1 MSTSLLCNNPTASVV
16 CDEDRRWWRRGTNK
30 DWLIWTTQRRRRRRT
45 MSTKTIKGPHN
56 PPLRSS
62 SAFPSWYYTPL
73 RRSRVDAMLY
83 ASLRRRSRVDAMLC
97 FASAAVFLVSA
108 FDYRR
113 LFCQWRRRII
123 LGNTRT
129 RRMRT
134 RVVVGIAG
142 WGLSL
147 IHIWRCR
154 RT

>member
-1 MSTSLLCNNPTASVV
+1 MLC
-16 CDEDRRWWRRGTNK
+16 
-30 DWLIWTTQRRRRRRT
+30 
-45 MSTKTIKGPHN
+45 
-56 PPLRSS
+56 
-62 SAFPSWYYTPL
+62 
-73 RRSRVDAMLY
+73 Y

-142 WGLSL
+142 WGRCWWWSYFIDEDKRSWQRRRARWWWWWWLMSQSL
-147 IHIWRCR
+147 VSWDNPSASVSVDNQARLTVIDDQNFRWPRLR
-154 RT
+154 RGSTTTITIELLYCIDINRHYRR